1 MKKRIL
7 SMLLCIIMCAAM
19 LPFSAMATDVQQ
31 PEMPEDGGEGIAP
44 YAVDP
49 AEAEASVTLNGDTV
63 YYATVE
69 EALAAAQE
77 AANAGCLL
85 KLENN
90 AVFDTEIQIKGGTFT
105 LDLNGKTLTASG
117 PYLGIYIYGTD
128 LTITDSS
135 EGQSGTIGAA
145 DGGNNIIIK
154 DISIGKLTIN
164 SGNFLNCT
172 MNIGKSELYV
182 SGGNIDKGS
191 KLNLEGNTNTVQL
204 TGGTYSTIT
213 LGDTSA
219 RTMENIVG
227 RGYGYQDTAT
237 GIWQDWSTMN
247 DLKTITSVKV
257 VQTPFY
263 VDDLTYT
270 GSTIPGSG
278 GTVETTV
285 HADQTLLGKF
295 MDAQYTDEQ
304 ITLELYDGDKN
315 SRPSFSFNSA
325 TGKLTMPFTG
335 EKAGK
340 YTVTLTALVLEKTEI
355 GYNKYKEVRS
365 IEITF
370 AECTHANID
379 ANGYCPDCGK
389 QMAAAVLVN
398 PTKYYETLKAALD
411 EAQTQTYGTS
421 VMLLKDCT
429 LDYYQLKCNAI
440 AIDLNGHNL
449 TGVNDSD
456 PTTLTIAKGTVYL
469 TDSISGSTGKCTK
482 GIMVLGEKET
492 NDVECTIGSGD
503 YSSVNLSRGKL
514 YVNGGTIDT
523 LETVNEDSLYLS
535 GGKFGKINLWSS
547 GTKTLKD
554 ALWLSADLIYR
565 STVPTSEGYYE
576 FLSEEA
582 MGAKSAT
589 NVEVVHIPFTVSDIT
604 ATPDSGSVGDE
615 VTLRFTV
622 EQFTNDAVEE
632 DLYVDGVK
640 LERTSIETVDA
651 QKSTSIYTFKVKN
664 TSHAVKL
671 EAHTANKS
679 YMVTKTLDL
688 TFGKCSHEG
697 TIDPNSGKCKNCG
710 ETMAAYVVATASK
723 TDATKRKFYESFDDA
738 YKAALTAVQT
748 EDTTLSILRQS
759 VELTA
764 DAHTGA
770 AAAGTAVKTLDVDL
784 HGSTV
789 TAKDTYFF
797 DAEGYNLAFTAIEG
811 GTIKGG
817 GADGFVIRSKND
829 ITFTS
834 TIYSIENT
842 YNPEDPTIVATGS
855 GTIHMS
861 GRVSG
866 GNLGYIYLEN
876 FTDGESSIS
885 GGAFN
890 KLYLCGNM
898 TFKPGGAIYVE
909 GQTLVVDGKMT
920 IETGTNIL
928 FAGDVLF
935 TKDTTR
941 TDGKGT
947 GGWAELSGGRFR
959 GRLAIFDNDSKAQ
972 KLGDLLA
979 DGCEYYVGGVYRK
992 DAPEL
997 TELTGANGAYITVGG
1012 THVHDYG
1019 TTGTCSC
1026 GEKAEAEL
1034 IVGGTHTAYGDFTAM
1049 LAQGRTLKDDVT
1061 VGLLKDLVVSE
1072 HIHLNSVETDAA
1084 NLTLDL
1090 NGYTLSGTNDGLGIA
1105 VFSTGTMSVKLKNGT
1120 FNVRVSARK
1129 DSNLKLLS
1137 GTYRFVDCPIGT
1149 NYGDLLADDTLGY
1162 KVVSTGVWESKSD
1175 INSTSFNEP
1184 RTVGTLPITAFTVAE
1199 SATDCFYGDTV
1210 TLTASATISEGYKN
1224 ETVTYKW
1231 YMTGKGIEG
1240 TKLLGETAI
1249 AEVKPGTDKGVYRVY
1264 CVVTCAGQTIKSS
1277 DMSLA
1282 VNELRIGEDAVTVE
1296 PITKEYDGTRD
1307 IDASKVKVSIKASNG
1322 LVLTQGVDFEV
1333 TEAKFRPTDVGNDR
1347 TGYVTLNM
1355 LNKNV
1360 VYTGTNKHKDFNN
1373 GVITQNTTP
1382 IVKEVNLNDIYNGKA
1397 DTYTYDLADYLPKL
1411 TDPAKLGDVTD
1422 YYITV
1427 LESLKVEYIPD
1438 STSVTC
1444 TKDGKLSVP
1453 VAKVDTK
1460 DIKLVVSITVK
1471 VTCKNYSDVTI
1482 TLNLNSKNRAELT
1495 GQPVL
1500 SSTELPYMEPLK
1512 NITFKNSTMKDGNTD
1527 VHGTF
1532 SWVNPDSVP
1541 ASTGDVT
1548 MNWTFTPDDSSYDV
1562 AQGSVTITVVQAE
1575 LTGEPE
1581 LSGTT
1586 ITYGDAISSI
1596 TFTGSTLKRGTKE
1609 VSGTFKWDAPD
1620 VKPNAGTYQAAWTFE
1635 PNNKGYADKH
1645 GTVTI
1650 TVKKAA
1656 LTTQPTE
1663 LVIYNDWAE
1672 VYEAALAAIPS
1683 EMGTDGNVTLGDFAV
1698 TAPGYYTDGAIFN
1711 LSECKLILPIEKNGT
1726 DVEGYAGK
1734 AEVKLQSNNYETT
1747 LTLNLTAKNRV
1758 APGIGLT
1765 ADKTFL
1771 YGGGT
1776 IQLTKDLGRLPAGT
1790 QVTLKVTSANGN
1802 TATVT
1807 ETATGY
1813 SLELPNKTDTYTVEL
1828 SFAGSR
1834 EFTAEMATVAIMVNY
1849 RPDYIVPVPGANPTQ
1864 PGGGTGTG
1872 EGEESGSGTGTGD
1885 TPFGDV
1891 DGDDWFKDD
1900 VKYVYDNGLMGG
1912 LTETEFGPYVSTTR
1926 GMIVTILWRMD
1937 GEPAP
1942 KGACP
1947 FSDVGKGTYY
1957 EQAIAWAAENGI
1969 VDGFG
1974 GGVFGPDTPV
1984 TREQLAAILYRY
1996 AVYHGLSA
2004 VTLSDNLAAFADK
2017 DSISAYAV
2025 PALQWMVGQGLIKG
2039 SGGMLDPGGYAT
2051 RAQLAAIIHRFCLL
2065 GK

>member
-19 LPFSAMATDVQQ
+19 LPFSAMATDVEQL
-31 PEMPEDGGEGIAP
+31 EMPEDGGEGIAP
-44 YAVDP
+44 YTVDP
-49 AEAEASVTLNGDTV
+49 ALAEASVTLNGDTV
-63 YYATVE
+63 YYATIE
-69 EALAAAQE
+69 EALAAAQKAE
-77 AANAGCLL
+77 NKGCLL

-135 EGQSGTIGAA
+135 EDQSGTIGAA

-204 TGGTYSTIT
+204 TGGVYNTIT
-213 LGDTSA
+213 LGDTPA
-219 RTMENIVG
+219 RKLESIVS
-227 RGYGYQDTAT
+227 RGYWYQVA
-237 GIWQDWSTMN
+237 GLWQKN
-247 DLKTITSVKV
+247 VNAVNTITSVSV
-257 VQTPFY
+257 VPTPFY

-270 GSTIPGSG
+270 GNTTPGSSV
-278 GTVETTV
+278 TLKSAV
-285 HADQTLLGKF
+285 HNLDRATIEKF
-295 MDAQYTDEQ
+295 MAYTGGALFV
-304 ITLELYDGDKN
+304 TLNDGEN
-315 SRPSFSFNSA
+315 ETRPSFTMNTA
-325 TGKLTMPFTG
+325 TGEFLMTFTG
-335 EKAGK
+335 EKAGT
-340 YTVTLTALVLEKTEI
+340 YTITFTVYKDEITSIGNI
-355 GYNKYKEVRS
+355 GYREDRS
-365 IEITF
+365 ITITF

-389 QMAAAVLVN
+389 QMAAAVIGA

-411 EAQTQTYGTS
+411 DAQTQTHGAS
-421 VMLLKDCT
+421 VMLLSDCT
-429 LDYYQLKCNAI
+429 LDYYQVKAGNAI
-440 AIDLNGHNL
+440 NLDLNGHSL
-449 TGVNDSD
+449 AGTNDSD
-456 PTTLTIAKGTVYL
+456 LTTLTIAKGTVYL
-469 TDSISGSTGKCTK
+469 TNSGSTGKCTK
-482 GIMVLGEKET
+482 GIMVLGET
-492 NDVECTIGSGD
+492 ADDAECTIESGD

-514 YVNGGTIDT
+514 YVNGGTIDA

-535 GGKFGKINLWSS
+535 GGKFRKINLWSS

-565 STVPTSEGYYE
+565 STAATSEGYYE

-582 MGAKSAT
+582 MGAKSAA

-622 EQFTNDAVEE
+622 EQFTNDTVEE

-640 LERTSIETVDA
+640 LERIGIETVDT
-651 QKSTSIYTFKVKN
+651 QKSTSIYTFKAKN
-664 TSHAVKL
+664 SSHAVKL

-679 YMVTKTLDL
+679 YLVTKTLDL

-723 TDATKRKFYESFDDA
+723 DDTSKRKFYESFDDA
-738 YKAALTAVQT
+738 YKAAITAVQT
-748 EDTTLSILRQS
+748 EDTHLRILKD

-770 AAAGTAVKTLDVDL
+770 APAGTAVKTLEVYVR
-784 HGSTV
+784 GYTV

-797 DAEGYNLAFTAIEG
+797 DAEGYDLVFTGTEG

-817 GADGFVIRSKND
+817 GVDGFVIRSKND

-842 YNPEDPTIVATGS
+842 YDSEDPTIVATGS
-855 GTIHMS
+855 GTIH
-861 GRVSG
+861 VSG
-866 GNLGYIYLEN
+866 SGNAGNLGYIYLEN
-876 FTDGESSIS
+876 FTNEESSIS

-920 IETGTNIL
+920 IEAGTNIL

-947 GGWAELSGGRFR
+947 GGWAELSGGSFR
-959 GRLAIFDNDSKAQ
+959 GRLAIVDNDSAKAQ

-997 TELTGANGAYITVGG
+997 TELTGSNSAYITVGG

-1026 GEKAEAEL
+1026 GVKAEAEL
-1034 IVGGTHTAYGDFTAM
+1034 TVGGTHTAYGDFASM

-1061 VGLLKDLVVSE
+1061 VGLLKDLTVSE
-1072 HIHLNSVETDAA
+1072 HIHLNNVETDAA

-1090 NGYTLSGTNDGLGIA
+1090 NGHTLSGTNDGLGIA

-1120 FNVRVSARK
+1120 FNVRVTARNGS
-1129 DSNLKLLS
+1129 DLKLLS

-1162 KVVSTGVWESKSD
+1162 KVVSTGIWESKND
-1175 INSTSFNEP
+1175 IKKLTHSTSFNEP
-1184 RTVGTLPITAFTVAE
+1184 RTVGTLPITAFTVAQ
-1199 SATDCFYGDTV
+1199 STKSCYYGDTV

-1224 ETVTYKW
+1224 AAITYKW
-1231 YMTGKGIEG
+1231 YMTGSGIDG
-1240 TKLLGETAI
+1240 TKLLGETATV
-1249 AEVKPGTDKGVYRVY
+1249 AVTPDTGVYRVY
-1264 CVVTCAGQTIKSS
+1264 CVVTCAGQTIES
-1277 DMSLA
+1277 DYMGLA
-1282 VNELRIGEDAVTVE
+1282 VSQLRIGEDAVTVE
-1296 PITKEYDGTRD
+1296 PITKEYDGTRNN
-1307 IDASKVKVSIKASNG
+1307 DASTVKVSITASNG
-1322 LVLTQGVDFEV
+1322 LTLKQGVDFEV
-1333 TEAKFRPTDVGNDR
+1333 TEAKFWPSAVGTNLK
-1347 TGYVTLNM
+1347 GYVTLNM

-1360 VYTGTNKHKDFNN
+1360 VYTGDNSRKNFDN
-1373 GVITQNTTP
+1373 GTITKNTTP

-1397 DTYTYDLADYLPKL
+1397 DTYTYDLADYLPQL
-1411 TDPAKLGDVTD
+1411 TDPAKLGDITD

-1427 LESLKVEYIPD
+1427 LDKLKVEYIPD

-1471 VTCKNYSDVTI
+1471 VTCKNYKDVTI

-1500 SSTELPYMEPLK
+1500 SSTELPYTEPLK

-1541 ASTGDVT
+1541 AGTGDVT

-1562 AQGSVTITVVQAE
+1562 AQGTVTITVVQAE

-1586 ITYGDAISSI
+1586 ITYGDAVSSI

-1609 VSGTFKWDAPD
+1609 VGGTFKWDEPD
-1620 VKPNAGTYQAAWTFE
+1620 VKPNAGTYRAAWTFE
-1635 PNNKGYADKH
+1635 PTDKGYADKH

-1650 TVKKAA
+1650 TVKRAA

-1663 LVIYNDWAE
+1663 LVIYNDWADL
-1672 VYEAALAAIPS
+1672 YEAALPAIPG
-1683 EMGTDGNVTLGDFAV
+1683 EMGTDGNVTLGSVTV
-1698 TAPGYYTDGAIFN
+1698 TAPGYYTDGAIFD
-1711 LSECKLILPIEKNGT
+1711 LSECKLILPIEKNVT
-1726 DVEGYAGK
+1726 DAEGYAGK

-1747 LTLNLTAKNRV
+1747 LTLNLTARNRV

-1776 IQLTKDLGRLPAGT
+1776 IQLTKDLGRLPAGA
-1790 QVTLKVTSANGN
+1790 QVTLKVTGAKGG

-1807 ETATGY
+1807 ETAAGY

-1891 DGDDWFKDD
+1891 DDKDWFKDD

-1912 LTETEFGPYVSTTR
+1912 LTATEFGPYVSTTR

-1974 GGVFGPDTPV
+1974 GGVFGPDAPV

-2039 SGGMLDPGGYAT
+2039 SGGMLDPGGCAT